1 MGRLLCK
8 LFPEDEHVKI
18 GSSQRSSRERDR
30 KRRDQESPRLD
41 FRLILDHYRKFSEL
55 YFQEI
60 VRRYERGGDALCA
73 STRMVDVRC
82 SGRVRRVASLMF
94 LF

>member
-41 FRLILDHYRKFSEL
+41 FRLILDHYRKLLPGNCS
-55 YFQEI
+55 
-60 VRRYERGGDALCA
+60 AL
-73 STRMVDVRC
+73 RK
-82 SGRVRRVASLMF
+82 GW
-94 LF
+94 